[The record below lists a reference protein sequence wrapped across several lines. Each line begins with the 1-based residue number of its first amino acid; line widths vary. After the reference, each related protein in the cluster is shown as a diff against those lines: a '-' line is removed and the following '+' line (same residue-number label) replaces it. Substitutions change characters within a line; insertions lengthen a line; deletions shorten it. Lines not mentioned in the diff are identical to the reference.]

1 MKSAAGQLS
10 FYDQRMRKEGLDTE
24 PIMRADGVSASL
36 NTAINTPVKK
46 GAAGVTY
53 RLARQAWVRTLL
65 LLCAAVG
72 CAALAARADEP
83 DSAPSKPVG
92 RWQDASLDDYRKH
105 LTALEALTQT
115 CAKGRDVK
123 SCDPTL
129 VGPDDRI
136 PASAAAKADRRIVR
150 YGWLRILFS
159 HAEEPDKAQQAPR
172 PRKAPDQS
180 VESARAAQPTTSQ
193 LLEDAQKRLAGDLE
207 QAKGGPA
214 APPAH
219 DQERD
224 VMRQVLAGREF
235 RDLKQPTGR
244 DTALERL
251 GNWLNRLF
259 ANADKLRARS
269 AWVGRA
275 LIWGFFVAVGVGL
288 AWGLMRMERRWRVRL
303 VPLSDRPAPD
313 AASARDWQLW
323 MRDARQAAAAGLWR
337 DAIHFI
343 YWASI
348 SRLEAKRM
356 WPADRARTPREYL
369 ALVAP
374 DDPRRDK
381 LATLTR
387 TFERTWY
394 GGREAG
400 EGDYRAAEALASEL
414 IAGSGT
420 GVQGP
425 QNQLAVTV
433 EGEAR

>member
-1 MKSAAGQLS
+1 M
-10 FYDQRMRKEGLDTE
+10 
-24 PIMRADGVSASL
+24 
-36 NTAINTPVKK
+36 
-46 GAAGVTY
+46 
-53 RLARQAWVRTLL
+53 TLR
-65 LLCAAVG
+65 
-72 CAALAARADEP
+72 ARADEP
-83 DSAPSKPVG
+83 ESAPSKPVG
-92 RWQDASLDDYRKH
+92 RWQDASLEDYRQH
-105 LTALEALTQT
+105 LTALMTLTGA

-123 SCDPTL
+123 TCDPTL

-136 PASAAAKADRRIVR
+136 PVSASGRRIVR

-159 HAEEPDKAQQAPR
+159 HAEEPDKAQQAPGT
-172 PRKAPDQS
+172 RKAPD
-180 VESARAAQPTTSQ
+180 ESGKYMRAPQPTTTQ
-193 LLEDAQKRLAGDLE
+193 LLEDAQKRLASDLE
-207 QAKGGPA
+207 QAKRGPA
-214 APPAH
+214 APSAH
-219 DQERD
+219 DQERE

-303 VPLSDRPAPD
+303 VPMSDRPAPD

-323 MRDARQAAAAGLWR
+323 MADAREAAAAGLWR
-337 DAIHFI
+337 EAIHFI
-343 YWASI
+343 YWSAI
-348 SRLEAKRM
+348 SRLESKRM

-374 DDPRRDK
+374 EDPRREQ
-381 LATLTR
+381 LATLTGG
-387 TFERTWY
+387 FERTWY

-414 IAGSGT
+414 IAGSRS
-420 GVQGP
+420 GVQST
-425 QNQLAVTV
+425 QTQRAVTA
-433 EGEAR
+433 EGGVG